1 MAVTRLGSVTG
12 TDSGK
17 PPGQWTTQSAST
29 PALSFTDAL
38 TQYFGKNPYS
48 KAAYEGLFPYL
59 TQLGFKVERPTH
71 AGGTLPSDDKVV
83 DSSTGK
89 VYDLVFGV
97 DGPNPTW
104 GVNDTGEFW
113 WDGKPQGR
121 NAPPPGYAAPST
133 TTAGGTQNVPGSHG
147 KGSRPGADDP
157 NNGPAG
163 GNRGQD
169 GVPPDVLPA
178 GGNVKP
184 GSSSSTTGSTPGA
197 DAAAAYAAARRQ
209 RSKASAGGRRSTI
222 LGGFHTPAPTTRMA
236 TLLGSLR

>member
-1 MAVTRLGSVTG
+1 MA
-12 TDSGK
+12 
-17 PPGQWTTQSAST
+17 AAT

-48 KAAYEGLFPYL
+48 KSAYEGLFPYL

-71 AGGTLPSDDKVV
+71 AGGTLLSDDKVV
-83 DSSTGK
+83 DSATGK

-121 NAPPPGYAAPST
+121 NAPPPGYAGSSST
-133 TTAGGTQNVPGSHG
+133 TTGGTQNVPGSHG
-147 KGSRPGADDP
+147 RGSRPGADDP
-157 NNGPAG
+157 SNPDG
-163 GNRGQD
+163 GTGTGGRRGQD
-169 GVPPDVLPA
+169 GPPPLPPGYDGLPA
-178 GGNVKP
+178 GGSVKP
-184 GSSSSTTGSTPGA
+184 GKTTTGSTPGS

-222 LGGFHTPAPTTRMA
+222 LGGFRAAAPVTRMA
-236 TLLGSLR
+236 TLLGA